1 MQIHVLPVEW
11 ASHSSVLETIRRQ
24 VFIDEQGVPEDIE
37 RDGRDSDA
45 RHFLAITE
53 AGQNIGCARLLPEG
67 QIGRVAVLPDFRSRG
82 TGARLLEAAIDQAK
96 TDGQTSLYLNA
107 QTDAISLYRRA
118 GFVPAGREFIEA
130 GLPHQR
136 MEMILPIPFEAPGEV
151 ARPVVREE
159 SVHPDA
165 DTAELRTHNGEA
177 ACSLGISSVLNHP
190 LREVRIYSPLLDH
203 ALFESDEVLDA
214 LSRFAR
220 SGPPTSI
227 QILIHTSNLIVSRG
241 HRLLNLA
248 RRLTSKIEIRVVAAE
263 LQDEQRCF
271 VVADQRSFFLQP
283 DDQEYQGYSNS
294 YDPVQSTQ
302 LAERFDYLWPRA
314 DQDPE
319 LRALSI

>member
-1 MQIHVLPVEW
+1 MQVHVLPVEW
-11 ASHSSVLETIRRQ
+11 LSHGTVLETIRRQ
-24 VFIDEQGVPEDIE
+24 VFIDEQGVPAEIV
-37 RDGRDSDA
+37 RDGRDGDA

-53 AGQNIGCARLLPEG
+53 AGQNIGCARLLPDG

-82 TGARLLEAAIDQAK
+82 IGARLLEAAIDQAK
-96 TDGQTSLYLNA
+96 ADGQTDLFLNA

-118 GFVPAGREFIEA
+118 GFVPAGGEFIEA

-151 ARPVVREE
+151 AKPVVRDEPI
-159 SVHPDA
+159 HPDA
-165 DTAELRTHNGEA
+165 DTAALLTHNGEA
-177 ACSLGISSVLNHP
+177 ACIEGIVGVLDHP

-203 ALFESDEVLDA
+203 TLFEAEQVLDA

-227 QILIHTSNLIVSRG
+227 HILIHTSNLVISRG

-248 RRLTSKIEIRVVAAE
+248 RRLTSKIDIRVVAAE
-263 LQDEQRCF
+263 LQNEQRCF
-271 VVADQRSFFLQP
+271 VVADQRAFFLLP
-283 DDQEYQGYSNS
+283 DDQEYQGFSNS

-302 LAERFDYLWPRA
+302 LAERFDYLWQRA
-314 DQDPE
+314 EQDPE